1 MPASDKNLFNLTDTQ
16 ETAQSLELA
25 IAQIDMALREA
36 DNSVTELM
44 DAMSTMSCTV
54 TTIEKTLAALS
65 KESNNADTIDIMN
78 TECAHANEAMAKA
91 IMAFQFYDRLTQ
103 RFQHVHE
110 NLLAVANVI
119 RAPGSEH
126 PALWRN
132 LRDKISSVYSLE
144 QEQCLLQTFNS
155 SKTQTN
161 NNNSQTLHYACD
173 DIELF

>member
-1 MPASDKNLFNLTDTQ
+1 MPASDKDLFNLTDTE
-16 ETAQSLELA
+16 ETAQSLDLA
-25 IAQIDMALREA
+25 ISQIDLALKEA
-36 DNSVTELM
+36 DDSVTDLM
-44 DAMSTMSCTV
+44 DAMSTMSCTI
-54 TTIEKTLAALS
+54 TAIENTLSTLS
-65 KESNNADTIDIMN
+65 KEDHNAEIVDNMN
-78 TECAHANEAMAKA
+78 TECAQANKAMGKA

-126 PALWRN
+126 PELWRN

-144 QEQCLLQTFNS
+144 QEQCLLQAFKS
-155 SKTQTN
+155 SKPQSN
-161 NNNSQTLHYACD
+161 NNKAETPHYACN